1 MVFKDLSF
9 LVLWMKVALVLEGLC
24 INSLINW
31 RVVVLKLLNN
41 IYLVSSDQKDGV
53 VWNYRPEIVNLSIPV
68 APRKGSPIC
77 FPIYLYLFDRHIS
90 ESILEEK
97 LSKTQPIT
105 DELK

>member
-1 MVFKDLSF
+1 MVFKNLSF
-9 LVLWMKVALVLEGLC
+9 LVLWAKVALVAEGLC

-31 RVVVLKLLNN
+31 RGVVVKLLNN

-53 VWNYRPEIVNLSIPV
+53 LWNYRPNIVNLSIPV

-77 FPIYLYLFDRHIS
+77 LYLFDQHIS

-105 DELK
+105 NELK